1 MQTRYLS
8 HDDDPEYHLPNV
20 RPVDDPEL
28 LAALRSLY
36 ALAEAE
42 QDGKY
47 YLIFDY
53 RLSLPAEAEKR
64 ADLPPEI
71 LDRAIAMLEFDRKS
85 DRDREVQE
93 IRLSLFG
100 GDDGAGTPSRLHPD
114 PPPNMG
120 SEVCPLADSAIRPEC
135 S

>member
-1 MQTRYLS
+1 MPTTYLPY
-8 HDDDPEYHLPNV
+8 DDDPENHLPNV
-20 RPVDDPEL
+20 RPVADPEL

-64 ADLPPEI
+64 AELPPDI

-100 GDDGAGTPSRLHPD
+100 GDDGAGNPTRPSPS
-114 PPPNMG
+114 PPSIPG
-120 SEVCPLADSAIRPEC
+120 GEARYAAERSVRPEA